1 MSAVSAVGATA
12 ALAGCGGGGGDG
24 GSTAP
29 APTPP
34 AAPPGAPATKS
45 AKRGIA
51 YNLENTADLAALAP
65 GVSWWYDW
73 SDRRAPGT
81 PADHKTTYGM
91 DFVPMIW
98 DEVFNDTNIVN
109 LLRADP
115 SVKFLLVMNEPNL
128 TDQAKL
134 LPSEAAT
141 VWPRYEAIA
150 AATGVKLVGPQMN
163 YGTLPGFSDPVV
175 WLDAFYAAYRSAN
188 GGREPQIDRLGW
200 HWYDYGL
207 EGQLDRLSGKYHKP
221 FWVTEFAN
229 WHNGNGPHIDTVA
242 KQKAQMTEMVRICET
257 RDDVERY
264 AWFTGRMNN
273 DVHFSSLLGGN
284 GQLTE
289 LGQHYISLPFEA

>member
-1 MSAVSAVGATA
+1 MSAVGATA
-12 ALAGCGGGGGDG
+12 ALTGCGGGGG
-24 GSTAP
+24 SAAP
-29 APTPP
+29 APAPP
-34 AAPPGAPATKS
+34 SGPPGAPVTKS

-51 YNLENTADLAALAP
+51 YNLETTLDLAALAP

-73 SDRRAPGT
+73 SDRRSPGT
-81 PADHKTTYGM
+81 PADHKSTYGV

-98 DEVFNDTNIVN
+98 DEVFTDADIVN

-128 TDQAKL
+128 TDQANL
-134 LPSEAAT
+134 SPSAAAT

-150 AATGVKLVGPQMN
+150 AATGVKIVGPAMN

-175 WLDAFYAAYRSAN
+175 WLDAFYAAYRGAH
-188 GGREPQIDRLGW
+188 GGRDPQIDRLAF

-207 EGQLDRLSGKYHKP
+207 EGQLNRLRDQYHKP

-229 WHNGNGPHIDTVA
+229 WHNAAGPHIDTVA
-242 KQKAQMTEMVRICET
+242 KQKAQMTEMVQICES

-264 AWFTGRMNN
+264 AWFTGRMSP
-273 DVHFSSLLGGN
+273 DPHFSSLLGAN

-289 LGQHYISLPFEA
+289 LGRHYVSLPFET